1 MLCQH
6 VYYVFTLILFYFTG
20 GGNVSETKED
30 GEFRFFSIWYQ
41 FERPCSHLLQE
52 LLETYASET
61 LIQQGE
67 EAKTLLGYS

>member
-1 MLCQH
+1 MYDLLNIPECKFLGQ
-6 VYYVFTLILFYFTG
+6 TI
-20 GGNVSETKED
+20 
-30 GEFRFFSIWYQ
+30 
-41 FERPCSHLLQE
+41 CLLQE